1 MAIRYGN
8 DYVVG
13 IQADS
18 AFDVDPVDLTTGWIY
33 LPDKFEITGEAPQII
48 ETGAKDQWIVPYNH
62 TQYAG
67 LKKPMVR
74 ISGVLT
80 DTHEIL
86 LKALTNDTASA
97 YTFTNVNT
105 VNSYTIIQQFA
116 TAEANKV
123 TGCVLETM
131 TIRGEA
137 GGMITYEATFRGGT
151 VTRESTDTYTA
162 QAVPDLKPFLFQN
175 MAGISLVDAAITNM
189 NSFELTF
196 TRSFPDDKFMF
207 QNSQTWT
214 AAYQCGITGQL
225 KCSYI
230 YDSSNDANLHGTNF
244 VNQTMSE
251 NTFYF
256 KDASGT
262 SYEKWLM
269 AFYGQYVDYS
279 LPDPDR
285 CIFEGSFM
293 CNLLYNGTN
302 EPFTVTISTIDIN
315 NIT

>member
-1 MAIRYGN
+1 MATRYGN

-18 AFDVDPVDLTTGWIY
+18 AFDTAPATPATGWIY

-48 ETGAKDQWIVPYNH
+48 ETGAKDQYIVPYNH

-67 LKKPMVR
+67 LKKPTVR
-74 ISGVLT
+74 LSGVLT
-80 DTHEIL
+80 NTHEIL
-86 LKALTNDTASA
+86 LKALTNDTESA
-97 YTFTNVNT
+97 YTFANVNT

-116 TAEANKV
+116 TAEANQV
-123 TGCVLETM
+123 TGCVLETL

-137 GGMITYEATFRGGT
+137 GGMITHEATFRGGT
-151 VTRESTDTYTA
+151 VTRESNIEHTA

-175 MAGISLVDAAITNM
+175 MSGISLADGDIENNL
-189 NSFELTF
+189 NSFEISF
-196 TRSFPDDKFMF
+196 TRTFPDDKFMF

-214 AAYQCGITGQL
+214 AAYQCKMTGQL
-225 KCSYI
+225 KCSII
-230 YDSSNDANLHGTNF
+230 YDSSADASVYDELIKQVMVPH
-244 VNQTMSE
+244 
-251 NTFYF
+251 TFYF

-262 SYEKWLM
+262 TYEKWLL

-285 CIFEGSFM
+285 CIFESSFTL
-293 CNLLYNGTN
+293 NLLFDGSN
-302 EPFTVTISTIDIN
+302 EPLTVTLSSETP
-315 NIT
+315 

>member
-175 MAGISLVDAAITNM
+175 MAGISLVDATITNM

-214 AAYQCGITGQL
+214 AAYQCGITGQF
-225 KCSYI
+225 KANYI
-230 YDSSNDANLHGTNF
+230 YDSDDDSGVYSNL
-244 VNQTMSE
+244 VSQTMLG

-256 KDASGT
+256 ADDTVAAG
-262 SYEKWLM
+262 YEKWL
-269 AFYGQYVDYS
+269 FVLYGQYVDYS

-302 EPFTVTISTIDIN
+302 EPFTVTISTVEVVQ
-315 NIT
+315 T